1 MIFYTQHAHLSTYFC
16 MIFVLFYFLDE
27 ILAFCLT
34 VLCFLLGKIRSARRL
49 RKAKVFP
56 NPHVQFRLELQEH
69 AHQEYQSQ
77 GDHQVLHCA
86 IQSSPLC
93 DR

>member
-1 MIFYTQHAHLSTYFC
+1 

-49 RKAKVFP
+49 RKAKVLP

-69 AHQEYQSQ
+69 AH
-77 GDHQVLHCA
+77 
-86 IQSSPLC
+86 
-93 DR
+93 